1 MKNYMK
7 KLTLFLAIL
16 LLVSGAAALS
26 FQDFFDRFGEQFQDE
41 GEVAIVD
48 LSGPIT
54 PEASGFSAGI
64 TPDEIRS
71 LNQQAENQNVDAI
84 VYEINSGGGAV
95 VASKDL
101 KRNIDAVDVP
111 TVCRFRDSGA
121 SGAYL
126 AALGCD
132 SIVADS
138 ASITGSIGVRSSY
151 LEFSELMD
159 EIGVSYINITAGDR
173 KELGSP
179 FKEPTEE
186 EKELLAEKSQII
198 GDEFLGEVVDNRNL
212 TEEQEERVGTGEIF
226 LGSEAEELDLVDQLG
241 GRNEAI
247 QEAENLTG
255 KQLEPVRITTTPE
268 FSLLSLFLP
277 GLEIGGSET
286 PIKAVR

>member
-7 KLTLFLAIL
+7 KLSLFLAIL
-16 LLVSGAAALS
+16 LLISGAAALS
-26 FQDFFDRFGEQFQDE
+26 FQDFFDRFGDQFQDE

-159 EIGVSYINITAGDR
+159 EIGVSYINVTAGDR